1 MCVLVCGSEGSI
13 MLKMMKR
20 RLEAGEVRYRN
31 LYINCYIVRGLVGCV
46 AGLELIL
53 NSFQFLMSK
62 KQFEGL

>member
-1 MCVLVCGSEGSI
+1 